1 MEMAM
6 KTNKRVGPGSY
17 QVDEFFQKNQGDS
30 KSYSNL
36 RYLMNNKTS
45 SKGFIA
51 RQFPQEQ

>member
-45 SKGFIA
+45 SQGFIA